1 MATSMTKPTARA
13 RALRALGE
21 HPEGLSKSRL
31 REVIGGNAGA
41 FRRLIQ
47 SMERKGEIVITEE
60 DVPQWG
66 FTKIVRLP

>member
-13 RALRALGE
+13 RALRALEE

-31 REVIGGNAGA
+31 REIIEVNTGVW
-41 FRRLIQ
+41 RRLIL
-47 SMERKGEIVITEE
+47 SMEVKGEVVITEE